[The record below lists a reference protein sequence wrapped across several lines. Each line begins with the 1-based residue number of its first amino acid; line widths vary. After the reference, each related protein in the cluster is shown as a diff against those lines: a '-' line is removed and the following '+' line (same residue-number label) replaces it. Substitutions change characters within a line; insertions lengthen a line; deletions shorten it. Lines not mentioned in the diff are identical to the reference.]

1 MSIKKPPLTIGRLAK
16 AAGVNIETVRH
27 YQRQNLLVEPKK
39 PEGGFRHYPEE
50 TIDRIRFIKRAQ
62 HLGFSLKEIQ
72 QLLVLGSQHCD
83 DIQILAGEKRELIQR
98 QIEGLMT
105 IQSALDDIIA
115 SCQSDKTEDQC
126 ALIDALSQKGF
137 LND

>member
-1 MSIKKPPLTIGRLAK
+1 MSIKKQPLTIGRIAK
-16 AAGVNIETVRH
+16 AADVNIETVRH
-27 YQRQNLLVEPKK
+27 YQRQGLINEPKK
-39 PEGGFRHYPEE
+39 PDGGFRHYPLN

-62 HLGFSLKEIQ
+62 QLGFSLKDIQ

-98 QIEGLMT
+98 QIEGLTT
-105 IQSALDDIIA
+105 IQSALDDIIV
-115 SCQSDKTEDQC
+115 SCQSDNTEARC

-137 LND
+137 LDN